1 MIIIDGGKNMN
12 DNGKKVKK
20 DFMQGV
26 SFSHF
31 LLARHVSRG
40 DKVIDATAGN
50 GKDTVFLAE
59 LVGNSGHVFAFDIQ
73 DKAIRNT
80 EKLLKKNNLETR
92 VKLIQANHENM
103 LNYIDINEVKGIIF
117 NLGFLPGGDK
127 SIITGSNTTLK
138 ALKQGLNILGKGGI
152 IVLVIYTG
160 HPGGEEEKEA
170 VINFCRDLNYREYN
184 VLNYNFIN
192 QKKPPAQVIG
202 IKKRI
207 QGD

>member
-1 MIIIDGGKNMN
+1 MSNER
-12 DNGKKVKK
+12 KKVKE

-31 LLARHVSRG
+31 LLKRHISSG

-50 GKDTVFLAE
+50 GNDTVFLAE

-73 DKAIRNT
+73 DKAIKNI

-117 NLGFLPGGDK
+117 NLGFL
-127 SIITGSNTTLK
+127 
-138 ALKQGLNILGKGGI
+138 
-152 IVLVIYTG
+152 
-160 HPGGEEEKEA
+160 
-170 VINFCRDLNYREYN
+170 
-184 VLNYNFIN
+184 
-192 QKKPPAQVIG
+192 
-202 IKKRI
+202 
-207 QGD
+207 